1 MCKDCGDVCDVA
13 ANIPANILFTL
24 KTESLR
30 IDTIEPLPAGV
41 VISEEQRLLRLWSAL
56 HPQGRRAT
64 LGFIATLV
72 AEEV

>member
-1 MCKDCGDVCDVA
+1 MVCYGNSASVGA
-13 ANIPANILFTL
+13 TGAP
-24 KTESLR
+24 ESLR
-30 IDTIEPLPAGV
+30 IDTIEPLSAGV